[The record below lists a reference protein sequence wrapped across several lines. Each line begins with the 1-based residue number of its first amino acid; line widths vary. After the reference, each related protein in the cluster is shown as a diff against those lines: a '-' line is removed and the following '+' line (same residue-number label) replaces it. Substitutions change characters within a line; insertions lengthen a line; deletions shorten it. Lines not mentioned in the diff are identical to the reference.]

1 MTTDIM
7 WEKGEHNKAF
17 HVLLLNKS
25 GRKVD
30 NYILTHT
37 FKHLEKRGE
46 EEEEERRGEEKEER
60 RDHASIKSNSLKIT
74 RSKCERF
81 LCSTC

>member
-1 MTTDIM
+1 MTADIM

-37 FKHLEKRGE
+37 LKHLEKRGE
-46 EEEEERRGEEKEER
+46 KEEERRGEER

-81 LCSTC
+81 LYTTC